1 MNTNSNPN
9 TPTQFGR
16 ILLVTSNFPRWANDS
31 TTPFVF
37 HLARDLQKLGWRID
51 VLAPHA
57 KGTAVR
63 EIMDGVRVERFR
75 YMWPSAL
82 ETVCYQGGALI
93 NLRERKSN
101 YFKLPALVA
110 SEWFAIAKRLIH
122 GKYDLLN
129 SHWILPQGFT
139 GTLAARP
146 LGVPHVI
153 TVHGSDIFALRS
165 RLITPFKR
173 FALKKADTVTVNS
186 SATEKA
192 VKEIVPNIK
201 KLYRIPMGVSVK
213 SSPPSPSPIELREQ
227 YRRGQGPLL
236 IFVGRVVKEK
246 GVEDLI
252 RAMALLVPHFPDVSA
267 LIVGEGQ
274 DRPELEVLAKSLGLT
289 DCIIFCGWISPELV
303 PNYLS
308 AGDIFIGPSWI
319 EAQGLSIIEAMLA
332 QTPVIASRVGGIV
345 DIVEDKIT
353 GLLVNKCAPAE
364 IAEAIEKIIYDPEL
378 AQRIRTNG
386 RKKAETEFSR
396 EASAIAF
403 SELFLRTI
411 QESKRR

>member
-1 MNTNSNPN
+1 M
-9 TPTQFGR
+9 
-16 ILLVTSNFPRWANDS
+16 
-31 TTPFVF
+31 
-37 HLARDLQKLGWRID
+37 
-51 VLAPHA
+51 
-57 KGTAVR
+57 
-63 EIMDGVRVERFR
+63 
-75 YMWPSAL
+75 
-82 ETVCYQGGALI
+82 I

-345 DIVEDKIT
+345 DIVEDRET
-353 GLLVNKCAPAE
+353 GLLVNKNSPKE
-364 IAEAIEKIIYDPEL
+364 IAEAVEKLIHDPDL
-378 AQRIRTNG
+378 AQRLRTQG
-386 RKKAETEFSR
+386 RKKAETGFSR
-396 EASAIAF
+396 EVSAIAF